1 VKKLLHFR
9 WSINLSKLQITTIF
23 QKWSEIVFSKLTL
36 SLSPFELSEIDK
48 LRFVDFIVTI
58 CMQKPFGL
66 IPRIT

>member
-9 WSINLSKLQITTIF
+9 WSINLSKLQITIF
-23 QKWSEIVFSKLTL
+23 QKLPGIVFSKMTL
-36 SLSPFELSEIDK
+36 SLSPFEVSEIDK
-48 LRFVDFIVTI
+48 LRFVDFIVMI